1 VGGIKNI
8 VFAALASL
16 AVLFG
21 FVLYYHNS
29 VFVLDGPDN
38 GFLLT
43 KTESVR
49 YSVYLP
55 AFYIHIVTGSIVLI
69 TGVFQL
75 NKMIRTR
82 YITWHRAAG
91 KVYVFV
97 ILIFTAPS
105 GLVMSLYANGGLA
118 AGIGFAL
125 LALLWWFFTWKGF
138 QSAVHMELNAHR
150 KFMMRSYALAFS
162 AVTLR
167 LYSFFFAL
175 AGFRGEPIYI
185 VIVWLSWVPSLIVM
199 EIYLRQTEEQES
211 LGFNTAKNNHEA

>member
-1 VGGIKNI
+1 MGWIKSI
-8 VFAALASL
+8 VFGILAVL

-21 FVLYYHNS
+21 LVLYYHNS
-29 VFVLDGPDN
+29 VFVFNGPDN

-49 YSVYLP
+49 HSIYLL
-55 AFYIHIVTGSIVLI
+55 AFYIHILTGSIVLI
-69 TGVFQL
+69 TGIFQL
-75 NKMIRTR
+75 SKWIRTR
-82 YITWHRAAG
+82 YTAWHRASG
-91 KVYVFV
+91 KVYIFV

-105 GLVMSLYANGGLA
+105 GLVMSLYANGGLV

-138 QSAVHMELNAHR
+138 QNAIHKHWDIHR
-150 KFMMRSYALAFS
+150 EFMMRSYALTFA

-175 AGFRGEPIYI
+175 AGFRGESIYI
-185 VIVWLSWVPSLIVM
+185 VIAWLSWVPSLIVM
-199 EIYLRQTEEQES
+199 EIYLRQNRRIIS
-211 LGFNTAKNNHEA
+211 VFNNT